1 MSVADMKEI
10 CILKTLP
17 VSGNKETLI
26 DRIVQS
32 GGSLLDPA
40 QPVLQLLLDKWFMTP
55 FSSSSSMREG
65 TLNEANV
72 LRNTSSFLKEN
83 SEFEILEIKEYGLL
97 CSKDIF

>member
-40 QPVLQLLLDKWFMTP
+40 QSVLQLLLDK
-55 FSSSSSMREG
+55 
-65 TLNEANV
+65 
-72 LRNTSSFLKEN
+72 
-83 SEFEILEIKEYGLL
+83 
-97 CSKDIF
+97 